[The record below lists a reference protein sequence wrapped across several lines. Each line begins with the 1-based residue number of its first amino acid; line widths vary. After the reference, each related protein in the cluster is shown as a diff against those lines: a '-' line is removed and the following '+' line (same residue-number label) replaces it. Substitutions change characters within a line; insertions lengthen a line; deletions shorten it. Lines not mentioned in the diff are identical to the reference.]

1 MKRSAAKKS
10 AVLIGLLAPLLLL
23 ASCGTPSKLYA
34 ADKADGVYFTVPH
47 DWHEISQ
54 DSINAVESKSQA
66 AGAADRLALVHW
78 QIGYSVEKNFK
89 AENVLSLKAPEKPVV
104 YVRVRSM
111 SSDEMNAVSY
121 NTLRDLVVPL
131 TTWAS
136 GSDASAPPLSISD
149 DSEIVQKGGRGVH
162 TQYTFKGSGGI
173 EQTIDQSALMAND
186 RSTLYIMIVRCS
198 KSCFDSNRKVLEKI
212 VTSFTVR
219 GKK

>member
-1 MKRSAAKKS
+1 MSL
-10 AVLIGLLAPLLLL
+10 VAPLLLL
-23 ASCGTPSKLYA
+23 SSCGTSSKLYA
-34 ADKADGVYFTVPH
+34 ADKKDGVYFTVPQG
-47 DWHEISQ
+47 WHEITQ
-54 DSINAVESKSQA
+54 NSINAVESKSQA
-66 AGAADRLALVHW
+66 AGAADRLALVQW
-78 QIGYSVEKNFK
+78 QIGYSAEKSFTPEK
-89 AENVLSLKAPEKPVV
+89 VLSLKAPQKPVV

-111 SSDEMNAVSY
+111 NSDEMNAVSY

-136 GSDASAPPLSISD
+136 GSDASAPPLSINA

-162 TQYTFKGSGGI
+162 TQYTFTGSDGV

-198 KSCFDSNRKVLEKI
+198 KSCFESSRKVLEKI

-219 GKK
+219 GK

>member
-1 MKRSAAKKS
+1 MKGSAPKKS
-10 AVLIGLLAPLLLL
+10 AVIIGLLAPLLLL

-34 ADKADGVYFTVPH
+34 ADKSDGVYFTVPQG
-47 DWHEISQ
+47 WHEISQ

-78 QIGYSVEKNFK
+78 QIGYSVEKKFL
-89 AENVLSLKAPEKPVV
+89 AEKVLSLKAPEKPVV

-136 GSDASAPPLSISD
+136 GTDTSAPELSIND
-149 DSEIVQKGGRGVH
+149 DSEIVQKGGRGIH
-162 TQYTFKGSGGI
+162 TQFTFKASDGI

-198 KSCFDSNRKVLEKI
+198 RTCFDSQRKVLEKI
-212 VTSFTVR
+212 ATSFTVR

>member
-1 MKRSAAKKS
+1 MKRSVPNKS
-10 AVLIGLLAPLLLL
+10 ALIIGLAAPLLLL
-23 ASCGTPSKLYA
+23 ASCGTPSKLYSV
-34 ADKADGVYFTVPH
+34 DKADGVYFTAPQG
-47 DWHEISQ
+47 WHEISQ
-54 DSINAVESKSQA
+54 DSINAVEAKSQA

-78 QIGYSVEKNFK
+78 QIGYSLDKNFK
-89 AENVLSLKAPEKPVV
+89 AEEILSLKAPEKPVV

-131 TTWAS
+131 TSWAS
-136 GSDASAPPLSISD
+136 GSDSSAPPLSISD

-162 TQYTFKGSGGI
+162 TQFTFKATDGI
-173 EQTIDQSALMAND
+173 EQTIDQSALMSND